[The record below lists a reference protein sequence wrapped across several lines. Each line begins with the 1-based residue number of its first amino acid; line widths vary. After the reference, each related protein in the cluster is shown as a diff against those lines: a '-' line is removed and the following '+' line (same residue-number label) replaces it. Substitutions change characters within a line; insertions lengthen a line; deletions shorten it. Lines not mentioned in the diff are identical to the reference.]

1 VPSTSARIALL
12 RAHTLCGDNAQSVVP
27 TPWAVL
33 SLGRASR
40 EASGKKPAC
49 HYSLVFQFP
58 FFRFSFQE
66 FPLNFKKS

>member
-1 VPSTSARIALL
+1 VPSASARIALL
-12 RAHTLCGDNAQSVVP
+12 RAHTLCGDNAQSVAP

-40 EASGKKPAC
+40 EASGQKPAC

-58 FFRFSFQE
+58 FSDLVSKSF
-66 FPLNFKKS
+66 L